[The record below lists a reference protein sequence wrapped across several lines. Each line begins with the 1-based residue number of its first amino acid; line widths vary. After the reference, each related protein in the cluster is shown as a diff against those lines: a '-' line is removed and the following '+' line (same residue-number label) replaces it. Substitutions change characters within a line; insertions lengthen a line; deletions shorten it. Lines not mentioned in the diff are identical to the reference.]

1 MKKKLREDERGLER
15 SVAAVQA
22 VVPYHTY
29 TVGHAWFFV
38 SLVLSA
44 ATSLRGAS
52 RVMALV
58 MTFFQLPLPAPSW
71 WAGRWWLLRLG
82 YYKLTRPKEQAAD
95 WVWIVDHTVQIGV
108 EKCFVILGVRL
119 SAVSHPVR
127 CLRHEDVEP
136 IALCPVRQSNGEV
149 VYQQLEDSLERTGL
163 PREILGDQ
171 GSDLKAGVD
180 RFCQHH
186 PQTSYSYDIK
196 HKTAVVL
203 EHELAEELSWRE
215 FTHLAAQ
222 TTQRVQQTTLAFLG
236 PPNQRTKARYMNL
249 ESLVGWGSATLRFLD
264 RQPSEG
270 SPELDPHHLEEK
282 LGWLKGFREP
292 LTVWHELLQ
301 IIAATESFV
310 RTHGLYRG
318 AHRALQK
325 IRTPL
330 AQSARTKTVSQHL
343 LTFVAEQS
351 FQAQHHERLLGSSEV
366 IESVLGKFKRLEQDQ
381 AKGGFTGLVLGVGA
395 LVATT
400 TREVVQKA
408 LETVSTKDVL
418 DWCKQTLG
426 HSVQAKRKAAFA
438 IHDKTEQKWDQF
450 REAG

>member
-1 MKKKLREDERGLER
+1 L
-15 SVAAVQA
+15 AAFQA

-29 TVGHAWFFV
+29 TVGHVWFFV

-52 RVMALV
+52 RVMALG
-58 MTFFQLPLPAPSW
+58 MTFFQLPLPVPSW

-82 YYKLTRPKEQAAD
+82 YYKLTRPKEQAED
-95 WVWIVDHTVQIGV
+95 WVWIVDHTVQMGV

-119 SAVSHPVR
+119 SAVSHPAR
-127 CLRHEDVEP
+127 GLRHEDVEP
-136 IALCPVRQSNGEV
+136 IALCPVRQSHGEV
-149 VYQQLEDSLERTGL
+149 VSQQLEDSIEKTGV

-171 GSDLKAGVD
+171 GSELKAGVES
-180 RFCQHH
+180 FCQHH
-186 PQTSYSYDIK
+186 PETSYIYDIK

-203 EHELAEELSWRE
+203 AHELEGDPRWQE

-222 TTQRVQQTTLAFLG
+222 TKPRVQQTALAFLA
-236 PPNQRTKARYMNL
+236 PPKQRTKARYMNL
-249 ESLVGWGSATLRFLD
+249 ESVLRWGSATLRFLD
-264 RQPSEG
+264 RQPREG

-282 LGWLKGFREP
+282 RGWLTGFREP

-301 IIAATESFV
+301 IIAATASFV
-310 RTHGLYRG
+310 RTHGLSRG
-318 AHRALQK
+318 AHRTLQK
-325 IRTPL
+325 ILTPL
-330 AQSARTKTVSQHL
+330 AQSARPKAVSQHL
-343 LTFVAEQS
+343 LTLVAEQS
-351 FQAQHHERLLGSSEV
+351 FQAKHPERLLGRSEV
-366 IESVLGKFKRLEQDQ
+366 IESVLGKLKRLEQDQ

-426 HSVQAKRKAAFA
+426 QSVQAKRKAAFA
-438 IHDKTEQKWDQF
+438 VHDKTEQKWDQF

>member
-1 MKKKLREDERGLER
+1 
-15 SVAAVQA
+15 
-22 VVPYHTY
+22 VV
-29 TVGHAWFFV
+29 FFV

-44 ATSLRGAS
+44 ATRLRGAS

-58 MTFFQLPLPAPSW
+58 MAFFQRPLPAPSW
-71 WAGRWWLLRLG
+71 WAGRLWLLRLG

-119 SAVSHPVR
+119 SAWPHPAR
-127 CLRHEDVEP
+127 CLSHEDVEP

-149 VYQQLEDSLERTGL
+149 VYQQLEDSIEKTGL
-163 PREILGDQ
+163 PREIIGDQ
-171 GSDLKAGVD
+171 GSDLKAGVE

-186 PQTSYSYDIK
+186 PETSDIYDIK

-203 EHELAEELSWRE
+203 EHELEEDPSWQE
-215 FTHLAAQ
+215 FTQLAAQ
-222 TTQRVQQTTLAFLG
+222 TKQRVQQTALAFLA
-236 PPNQRTKARYMNL
+236 PPKQRTKARYMNL
-249 ESLVGWGSATLRFLD
+249 ESLLGWGRATLRFLD

-301 IIAATESFV
+301 LIEATESFV
-310 RTHGLYRG
+310 RKHGLSRG
-318 AHRALQK
+318 APRALGA
-325 IRTPL
+325 ILTPL
-330 AQSARTKTVSQHL
+330 AQRARTKTVSQHL

-351 FQAQHHERLLGSSEV
+351 CQAQHHERLLGSSEV

-395 LVATT
+395 MVATT

-408 LETVSTKDVL
+408 LETVSTKEVL

-426 HSVQAKRKAAFA
+426 QAVQAKRKAAFA
-438 IHDKTEQKWDQF
+438 VHDTPEQKRDQLK
-450 REAG
+450 EAG

>member
-1 MKKKLREDERGLER
+1 M
-15 SVAAVQA
+15 
-22 VVPYHTY
+22 
-29 TVGHAWFFV
+29 WFFV

-52 RVMALV
+52 RVLALV
-58 MTFFQLPLPAPSW
+58 MAFFQLPLPSPSW
-71 WAGRWWLLRLG
+71 WAGRLWLLRLG
-82 YYKLTRPKEQAAD
+82 YYKLTRPKEQAED

-119 SAVSHPVR
+119 SALPNPAR
-127 CLRHEDVEP
+127 CLSHEDVEP

-149 VYQQLEDSLERTGL
+149 VYQQLEDSMEKTGI
-163 PREILGDQ
+163 PREIIGDQ
-171 GSDLKAGVD
+171 GSDLKAGVE

-186 PQTSYSYDIK
+186 PQTSYIYDIK

-203 EHELAEELSWRE
+203 EHELEEDPCWRE

-222 TTQRVQQTTLAFLG
+222 TKQRVQQTALAFLA

-249 ESLVGWGSATLRFLD
+249 ESLLRWGSETLRFLD

-270 SPELDPHHLEEK
+270 SRELDPQHLEEK

-301 IIAATESFV
+301 IIEATESFV
-310 RTHGLYRG
+310 RKQGLSRG

-325 IRTPL
+325 ILTPL
-330 AQSARTKTVSQHL
+330 AQRARTKTVSQHL

-395 LVATT
+395 MVATT

-426 HSVQAKRKAAFA
+426 QSVQAKRKAAFA
-438 IHDKTEQKWDQF
+438 VHGKTEQKRDQF